1 MMMMVNEVD
10 DIQSTRIARLKCI
23 FHSQRTN
30 TIFVVVHQV
39 ALLGAYACP
48 ESHRFPAPVREHDS
62 PWLQGGVELPRES
75 EEEGQAARR
84 ECLEGWNSDSS
95 ASRAR
100 GRVRSL

>member
-1 MMMMVNEVD
+1 MKVNED
-10 DIQSTRIARLKCI
+10 DDKQSKRIAHLKCI

-62 PWLQGGVELPRES
+62 PWPRGGVELP
-75 EEEGQAARR
+75 
-84 ECLEGWNSDSS
+84 
-95 ASRAR
+95 
-100 GRVRSL
+100 